1 MKPERIEELLKGTKY
16 EHKKSGWV
24 PEAHSIAERLSGLAI
39 LPQAHE
45 DAELNAA
52 RVQLLA
58 KALREIVKLVLDSD
72 DKTEIEIKAV
82 FLAGKALTEAG
93 LNEQKEG

>member
-1 MKPERIEELLKGTKY
+1 MKPERIEELLKGTQY
-16 EHKKSGWV
+16 EHKKSGWI
-24 PEAHSIAERLSGLAI
+24 PERHSITERLSGLAVI
-39 LPQAHE
+39 PRAHE

-58 KALREIVKLVLDSD
+58 KALRDVILSESGELDRVQTAIS
-72 DKTEIEIKAV
+72 IASQ
-82 FLAGKALTEAG
+82 ALHEAE